1 MSCLVNS
8 PSWEGRPRL
17 GPAAPVSQDMAASVS
32 ALEIFAD
39 RQPVDFGL
47 TARLSW
53 QGTAMMIF
61 DGEWFPNFFWF
72 DDVFGVCQAW
82 FKAWLGHFV
91 W

>member
-1 MSCLVNS
+1 
-8 PSWEGRPRL
+8 
-17 GPAAPVSQDMAASVS
+17 
-32 ALEIFAD
+32 
-39 RQPVDFGL
+39 VDFGL